1 MIYNE
6 SRMIR
11 SIGRYVAPVIFLVAI
26 IIFGGVGIA
35 FVASTKHKE
44 KVCTDE
50 ALAVIYEVEKNVDTE
65 NDSTSY
71 KLLFRYEYKGKE
83 YEGESNLSSSSYKS
97 FKANDKIDIKVN
109 PENPSEYIYDIKGNY
124 IFGYIFVG
132 VGALMI
138 VFFIISIVVLL
149 RRRR

>member
-6 SRMIR
+6 NRMIQ

-26 IIFGGVGIA
+26 LIFGGCGIA

-65 NDSTSY
+65 DDSISY
-71 KLLFRYEYKGKE
+71 KLFSKHSLIR
-83 YEGESNLSSSSYKS
+83 
-97 FKANDKIDIKVN
+97 
-109 PENPSEYIYDIKGNY
+109 
-124 IFGYIFVG
+124 
-132 VGALMI
+132 
-138 VFFIISIVVLL
+138 
-149 RRRR
+149 